1 MSRAALRFLTVAAC
15 ALLLMGGAVGVEAA
29 PVSVA
34 RSLESVRL
42 AGVDYI
48 ELDAFCRRFGLKPT
62 TADGRHGKVG
72 YASKWT
78 SLEFEVDSR
87 ECAINTLRVFLGDP
101 LRSHRGRAVIGLIDA
116 ERLLTPILLPG
127 PDGWAVPALKT
138 IVIDPGHGG
147 GDPGTGNKRLGI
159 NEKTM
164 TLDTA
169 RRLKKL
175 LDAAGYKTILTR
187 NSDRQLA
194 DDKVAD
200 LLRRDEIASQANADL
215 FISVHYNSIA
225 SGADRVSGVEVYRNG
240 DLGFSQANRVL
251 SVTTRNAAYA
261 PSTAFPADSA
271 PYVWRVRR
279 TDPSRNPGPWS
290 ATGSFV
296 SLGSAP
302 QILGPAAGSMQRGND
317 VVLVWSDVP
326 GAASYEVSGTSAGGG
341 RFSTKTVAS
350 AFAPSVLDDGT
361 WTWRVRA
368 LDAAGA
374 LPTLAPS
381 GRSEAGR
388 AAPSRA
394 QRSRPAPW
402 ILAPICTKGADG
414 VRQVDPARL
423 GLLGGLVILGAV
435 ILIFFAR

>member
-87 ECAINTLRVFLGDP
+87 ECAVNTLRVFLGDP
-101 LRSHRGRAVIGLIDA
+101 LRSHRGRVVIGLIDA

-225 SGADRVSGVEVYRNG
+225 SGADRVSGVEVFTLTPRYQYSTSDTGRDDDKTARTLSPGNANDHWNTLAGYNLHRELLQELKAPDRGLKRARFAVLRMATCPAVLVEAGYLSNDAEARKIATPAYRQRIAQAIANG
-240 DLGFSQANRVL
+240 VR
-251 SVTTRNAAYA
+251 AYDNSLA
-261 PSTAFPADSA
+261 SA
-271 PYVWRVRR
+271 RR
-279 TDPSRNPGPWS
+279 TN
-290 ATGSFV
+290 
-296 SLGSAP
+296 
-302 QILGPAAGSMQRGND
+302 
-317 VVLVWSDVP
+317 
-326 GAASYEVSGTSAGGG
+326 
-341 RFSTKTVAS
+341 
-350 AFAPSVLDDGT
+350 
-361 WTWRVRA
+361 
-368 LDAAGA
+368 
-374 LPTLAPS
+374 
-381 GRSEAGR
+381 
-388 AAPSRA
+388 
-394 QRSRPAPW
+394 
-402 ILAPICTKGADG
+402 
-414 VRQVDPARL
+414 
-423 GLLGGLVILGAV
+423 
-435 ILIFFAR
+435 